1 MRRCL
6 SYIVKSHPETYK
18 AFMKERKQVGYKTP
32 KTY

>member
-1 MRRCL
+1 
-6 SYIVKSHPETYK
+6 VKSHPETYK